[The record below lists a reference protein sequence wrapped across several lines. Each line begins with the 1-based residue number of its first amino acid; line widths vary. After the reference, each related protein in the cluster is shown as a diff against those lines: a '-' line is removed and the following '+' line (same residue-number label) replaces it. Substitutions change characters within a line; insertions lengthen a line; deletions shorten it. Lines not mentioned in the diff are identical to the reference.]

1 MGVMIAPVL
10 GSGCA
15 PACMNLVPK
24 LFLLLIL
31 FYLLSLCFIISLTR
45 LGFNFQLII
54 IRWYFL
60 F

>member
-31 FYLLSLCFIISLTR
+31 STVFIFYYYNVPWLVSINYYTMVFPFL
-45 LGFNFQLII
+45 N
-54 IRWYFL
+54 IR
-60 F
+60 